1 VAKRKN
7 CAPPGLAGRK
17 RQSARVK
24 LSLSP
29 VRGAGDVGAVGLQP
43 VDHDPILMVGHGG
56 TLIKKD
62 GVAFV
67 PLGDIPEAN
76 QLREAGTGW
85 LT

>member
-1 VAKRKN
+1 
-7 CAPPGLAGRK
+7 
-17 RQSARVK
+17 
-24 LSLSP
+24 
-29 VRGAGDVGAVGLQP
+29 
-43 VDHDPILMVGHGG
+43 MVGHGG